1 VDACRTLLKGEKM
14 AEGRKQRAQP
24 LQMEE
29 IKKRMSH
36 VKHKVVIMS
45 GKGGVGKSTVA
56 ANLAVVLAEMG
67 RKVGLMDAD
76 FHGPSIPKILGVQ
89 GVQPQVGPTGI
100 YPIVAERGVRVIS
113 IDFFLPSSDSPV
125 IWRGPLKMAAIRQF
139 LSDVEWG
146 ELDYLLVDLPPGT
159 GDEPLSV
166 MQLIPRIDGVV
177 IVTAPSDLSQYV
189 VKKAVS
195 MANRIG
201 VRVIGIVENM
211 SGFVCPNCGARFDL
225 LGSGGG
231 EKISTETG
239 VPFLGKIPIDPNI
252 SSDTDQGTPFT
263 LRHPDSP
270 AAKVFREI
278 VERVVKAVEGGSV

>member
-1 VDACRTLLKGEKM
+1 MVEK
-14 AEGRKQRAQP
+14 AKRQVQR
-24 LQMEE
+24 LQLDE
-29 IKKRMSH
+29 IKRRMSH
-36 VKHKVVIMS
+36 VKHKVVVMS

-89 GVQPQVGPTGI
+89 SVQPQVGPTGI
-100 YPIVAERGVRVIS
+100 HPVIAERGVRVIS
-113 IDFFLPSSDSPV
+113 IDFFLPSGDSPV
-125 IWRGPLKMAAIRQF
+125 IWRGPLKMSAIRQF

-166 MQLIPRIDGVV
+166 MQLIPGIDGVI

-195 MANRIG
+195 MANRVG

-211 SGFVCPNCGARFDL
+211 SGFVCPNCGAHFNL

-231 EKISTETG
+231 EKISVDMG
-239 VPFLGKIPIDPNI
+239 VPFLGKIPIDPSI
-252 SSDTDQGTPFT
+252 SEDTDQGTPFT
-263 LRHPDSP
+263 LNHPDSP
-270 AAKVFREI
+270 ATKVFKEI
-278 VERVVKAVEGGSV
+278 VERIVKSVEGESA

>member
-1 VDACRTLLKGEKM
+1 MAGKEKRRVQHLRT
-14 AEGRKQRAQP
+14 
-24 LQMEE
+24 EE

-36 VKHKVVIMS
+36 VKHKVVVMS

-56 ANLAVVLAEMG
+56 ANLAVVLAEKG
-67 RKVGLMDAD
+67 RRVGLMDAD

-89 GVQPQVGPTGI
+89 GLQPQVGPTGI
-100 YPIVAERGVRVIS
+100 YPIIAERGVRVIS
-113 IDFFLPSSDSPV
+113 IDFFLPSGDLPV

-166 MQLIPRIDGVV
+166 MQLIPEIDGVI

-189 VKKAVS
+189 VRKAVS
-195 MANRIG
+195 MAHRVG

-211 SGFVCPNCGARFDL
+211 SGFVCPNCGARYDL

-231 EKISTETG
+231 EKISTEMG
-239 VPFLGKIPIDPNI
+239 VPFLGKIPIDPSI
-252 SSDTDQGTPFT
+252 SEDTDQGTPFT
-263 LRHPDSP
+263 LRHPNSP
-270 AAKVFREI
+270 AAKAFREI
-278 VERVVKAVEGGSV
+278 VDQVVEFVEGKNT

>member
-1 VDACRTLLKGEKM
+1 M
-14 AEGRKQRAQP
+14 AEKPKRQVQR
-24 LQMEE
+24 LQLDA

-89 GVQPQVGPTGI
+89 GIQPQVGPTGI
-100 YPIVAERGVRVIS
+100 YPVIAERGVRVIS
-113 IDFFLPSSDSPV
+113 IDFFLPSGDSPV
-125 IWRGPLKMAAIRQF
+125 IWRGPLKMSAIRQF

-166 MQLIPRIDGVV
+166 MQLIPGIDGVV

-195 MANRIG
+195 MANRVG
-201 VRVIGIVENM
+201 VRVIGILENM
-211 SGFVCPNCGARFDL
+211 SGFVCPNCGARFNL

-231 EKISTETG
+231 EKISVDMG
-239 VPFLGKIPIDPNI
+239 VPFLGRIPIDPSI
-252 SSDTDQGTPFT
+252 SEDTDQGTPFT
-263 LRHPDSP
+263 LNHPDSP
-270 AAKVFREI
+270 ATKAFKEI
-278 VERVVKAVEGGSV
+278 VERIVKAVEGESA

>member
-1 VDACRTLLKGEKM
+1 M
-14 AEGRKQRAQP
+14 AEKGKYQVQH
-24 LQMEE
+24 LQTEE
-29 IKKRMSH
+29 IKKRMFH
-36 VKHKVVIMS
+36 VKHKIVVMS

-67 RKVGLMDAD
+67 RRVGLMDAD
-76 FHGPSIPKILGVQ
+76 LHGPSIPKILGVQ

-100 YPIVAERGVRVIS
+100 YPIIAERGVKVIS

-139 LSDVEWG
+139 LSDIEWG
-146 ELDYLLVDLPPGT
+146 DLDYLLVDLPPGT

-166 MQLIPRIDGVV
+166 MQLIPGIDGVV
-177 IVTAPSDLSQYV
+177 IVTVPSDLSQYV

-195 MANRIG
+195 MAYRMG

-231 EKISTETG
+231 EKISTEMD
-239 VPFLGKIPIDPNI
+239 VPFLGKIPIDPSI
-252 SSDTDQGTPFT
+252 SGDTDQGTPFT
-263 LRHPDSP
+263 LKHPDSP
-270 AAKVFREI
+270 AAKAFREI
-278 VERVVKAVEGGSV
+278 VERVVEAVEGKNI

>member
-1 VDACRTLLKGEKM
+1 MLYDEA
-14 AEGRKQRAQP
+14 
-24 LQMEE
+24 

-36 VKHKVVIMS
+36 VKHKIVVMS

-56 ANLAVVLAEMG
+56 ANLAVAFAKMG
-67 RKVGLMDAD
+67 RQVGLMDAD

-89 GVQPQVGPTGI
+89 GLQPQVSPTGI
-100 YPIVAERGVRVIS
+100 YPITAELGVRVIS
-113 IDFFLPSSDSPV
+113 IDFFLPTSDSPV
-125 IWRGPLKMAAIRQF
+125 IWRGPLKMSAIRQF

-166 MQLIPRIDGVV
+166 MQLMPEVDGVV

-195 MANRIG
+195 MAQKMN
-201 VRVIGIVENM
+201 VRVLGIVENM
-211 SGFVCPNCGARFDL
+211 SGFVCPNCGAHYNL

-231 EKISTETG
+231 EKISNEMN
-239 VPFLGKIPIDPNI
+239 VPFLGKIPIDP
-252 SSDTDQGTPFT
+252 SVSEDTDEGIPFI

-270 AAKVFREI
+270 AAKAFMDI
-278 VERVVKAVEGGSV
+278 VEKVIKTVEGEKG

>member
-1 VDACRTLLKGEKM
+1 M
-14 AEGRKQRAQP
+14 AEKGKRQVQR
-24 LQMEE
+24 LQLDE

-36 VKHKVVIMS
+36 VKHKVVVMS
-45 GKGGVGKSTVA
+45 GKGGVGKSTVT

-89 GVQPQVGPTGI
+89 GIQPQVGPTRI
-100 YPIVAERGVRVIS
+100 QPVIAERGIKVIS

-125 IWRGPLKMAAIRQF
+125 IWRGPLKMSAIRQF

-166 MQLIPRIDGVV
+166 MQLIPGIDGVI

-189 VKKAVS
+189 VKKAVA
-195 MANRIG
+195 MANKVG
-201 VRVIGIVENM
+201 VRVIGIIENM
-211 SGFVCPNCGARFDL
+211 SGFVCPNCGARFNL
-225 LGSGGG
+225 FGSGGG
-231 EKISTETG
+231 EKISMDMG
-239 VPFLGKIPIDPNI
+239 VPFLGKIPIDPTI
-252 SSDTDQGTPFT
+252 SEDTDQGTPFT
-263 LRHPDSP
+263 LNHPDSP
-270 AAKVFREI
+270 ATKAFKEI
-278 VERVVKAVEGGSV
+278 VERVVKAVEGEKPKGT

>member
-1 VDACRTLLKGEKM
+1 MVDKEK
-14 AEGRKQRAQP
+14 RQVQR
-24 LQMEE
+24 LQLDE
-29 IKKRMSH
+29 IKRRTSH
-36 VKHKVVIMS
+36 VKHKVVVMS

-56 ANLAVVLAEMG
+56 ANLAVVLADMG

-100 YPIVAERGVRVIS
+100 HPVIAERGVRVIS
-113 IDFFLPSSDSPV
+113 IDFFLPSKESPV
-125 IWRGPLKMAAIRQF
+125 IWRGPLKMSAIRQF

-166 MQLIPRIDGVV
+166 MQLIPGIDGVI
-177 IVTAPSDLSQYV
+177 IVTAPSALSQYV

-195 MANRIG
+195 MVKRLG
-201 VRVIGIVENM
+201 VKVIGIVENM
-211 SGFVCPNCGARFDL
+211 SGFVCPNCGASFNL

-231 EKISTETG
+231 EKISMDME
-239 VPFLGKIPIDPNI
+239 VPFLGRIPIDPSI
-252 SSDTDQGTPFT
+252 SEDTDQGTPFT
-263 LRHPDSP
+263 LNHPGSP
-270 AAKVFREI
+270 ATKAFKEI
-278 VERVVKAVEGGSV
+278 VERVVKAVEGESA